1 MAKNGSLTPRQL
13 KTIEAM
19 LTAESINE
27 AAEQSGVGQRTL
39 YRWLAEDD
47 QFKAQLRKAQDR
59 AIDAAVS
66 LLSGEARAAAMTL
79 REIHR
84 DKEINAA
91 VRVQAARAIL
101 IENMRVREQRDVLE
115 RLELLEAKIY
125 ASGH

>member
-19 LTAESINE
+19 LTADSVNQ
-27 AAEQSGVGQRTL
+27 AAEKTGVGQRTL

-47 QFKAQLRKAQDR
+47 QFRAQLRKAQDQ

-66 LLSGEARAAAMTL
+66 LLSGEARAAALTL

-101 IENMRVREQRDVLE
+101 IENLKVREQRDLLE
-115 RLELLEAKIY
+115 RLEALEAKVN